1 MSATTLDPAH
11 KLLVALAVAARSR
24 DPVLVSQVAE
34 KADLTLT
41 TREMRRAFG
50 RLGNYGVSREDLK
63 WLQSADL

>member
-1 MSATTLDPAH
+1 MSASTLDPAH

-41 TREMRRAFG
+41 TREMRRAFS
-50 RLGNYGVSREDLK
+50 RLGNYGVSGEDMK